1 MNGQKDRLE
10 NKKFKMKG
18 DKVDWNK
25 TESFCDDR
33 QFKQKERNLWK

>member
-1 MNGQKDRLE
+1 MNGQKDRRE
-10 NKKFKMKG
+10 NKKIKMQG

-25 TESFCDDR
+25 TESFSDDR